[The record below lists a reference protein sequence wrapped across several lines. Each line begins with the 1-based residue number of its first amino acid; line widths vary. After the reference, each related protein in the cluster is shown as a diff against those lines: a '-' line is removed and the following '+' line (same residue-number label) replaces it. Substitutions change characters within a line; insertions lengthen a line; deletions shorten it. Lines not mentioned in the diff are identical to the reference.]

1 MPKGIVWPQEMREQ
15 ARKRGT
21 ALFAYGYQKVS
32 GNANGG
38 ASIIA
43 HTPTLT
49 EGEAACLA
57 AFLMNLTASKKP
69 LDWCVKYLKRDL
81 KNCAKRGG
89 IKDA

>member
-1 MPKGIVWPQEMREQ
+1 MPKGIVWSNEMREL

-32 GNANGG
+32 GRARGG
-38 ASIIA
+38 AGLIA

-57 AFLMNLTASKKP
+57 LFLIDLTANRKP
-69 LDWCVKYLKRDL
+69 LDRCVAALKQSL
-81 KNCAKRGG
+81 KNCTKRGG